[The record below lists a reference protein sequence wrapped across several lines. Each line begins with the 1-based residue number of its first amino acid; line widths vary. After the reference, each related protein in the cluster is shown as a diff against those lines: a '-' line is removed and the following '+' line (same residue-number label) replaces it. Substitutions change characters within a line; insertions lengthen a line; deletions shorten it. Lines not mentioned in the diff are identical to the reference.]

1 MPILFHP
8 CTEDDLDQLRSIS
21 CQTFSETF
29 ADSNN
34 PSQLQAHLDTAYAPD
49 KLRQELT
56 NPASQ
61 FYFLYDG
68 EVLAGYLKL
77 NEASAQSELH
87 DPSSLEIE
95 RIYLC
100 QAFQGHGLG
109 RYLMEQAIA
118 IAISRQKS
126 YLWLGV
132 WEHNTKALAFYQRFG
147 FYRIGSH
154 SFFVGQDEQTD
165 FLLRKD
171 IAADT
176 SNA

>member
-1 MPILFHP
+1 
-8 CTEDDLDQLRSIS
+8 
-21 CQTFSETF
+21 
-29 ADSNN
+29 
-34 PSQLQAHLDTAYAPD
+34 
-49 KLRQELT
+49 
-56 NPASQ
+56 
-61 FYFLYDG
+61 
-68 EVLAGYLKL
+68 
-77 NEASAQSELH
+77 
-87 DPSSLEIE
+87 
-95 RIYLC
+95 
-100 QAFQGHGLG
+100 
-109 RYLMEQAIA
+109 MEQAIA

-171 IAADT
+171 IATDT

>member
-29 ADSNN
+29 AASNN

-118 IAISRQKS
+118 IATSRQKS

-132 WEHNTKALAFYQRFG
+132 WEHNTKALC
-147 FYRIGSH
+147 
-154 SFFVGQDEQTD
+154 
-165 FLLRKD
+165 LLS
-171 IAADT
+171 AV
-176 SNA
+176 